1 MGNEASYEMQDHK
14 EVNGKLQNGGLNG
27 HAVSISLKEEP
38 NEMAVQQFNVL
49 PTPPIAKDTAPT
61 AASEPDGLKAPSSTP
76 QVQPSPNKPDPPS
89 SKAPENPSSELVN
102 TEVPTEGQSS
112 TQPPH
117 ASDPEEEPKP
127 APEAKVPLFNKL
139 FKKKTEDKVLKD
151 VPTVQL
157 EVSEGEKPV
166 VMTVTIDGLQSA
178 PGRTKEKAATTKG
191 SNGLSG
197 TPVGSEA
204 PGANGESVQAEET
217 KEGKSIVEENPVMN
231 FFKTFTK
238 GPKEPEGKTKL
249 EKGSP
254 AKEAVPS
261 ATEPKDLEPSPKD
274 STGGAFSKLFRQKSF
289 KDTQPTTTNGVQE
302 VDAATAA
309 KTAKTV
315 PPPEPPKAE
324 TKAEPAAK
332 NIQKEGLKDVPS
344 GPETSAKKPSKGG
357 RFSKLFSSKP
367 AEKEPVEEKQQEEV
381 MEVEEE
387 EGQTAASKASTL
399 EATPP
404 PEQPP
409 KPMEKKKSN
418 LISIFKTKVPQRPQT
433 SKVQAVPASGNS
445 VTVNTEAP
453 APEAT
458 KETPPEAPPLPE
470 AAPSAKAKE
479 EPKPP
484 AEAEKKKSGKQEAA
498 PKAKAPEVTADN
510 KLVSEAL
517 PGGDDVV
524 PSVTKKLEKRN
535 SIHLFFKS
543 LGPKRLSEVGVQ
555 TDPVTITYPSEKAK

>member
-1 MGNEASYEMQDHK
+1 MINKWRGRTPAAQLQTASH
-14 EVNGKLQNGGLNG
+14 
-27 HAVSISLKEEP
+27 EP
-38 NEMAVQQFNVL
+38 ALHVR
-49 PTPPIAKDTAPT
+49 
-61 AASEPDGLKAPSSTP
+61 P
-76 QVQPSPNKPDPPS
+76 Q
-89 SKAPENPSSELVN
+89 
-102 TEVPTEGQSS
+102 
-112 TQPPH
+112 
-117 ASDPEEEPKP
+117 
-127 APEAKVPLFNKL
+127 
-139 FKKKTEDKVLKD
+139 
-151 VPTVQL
+151 
-157 EVSEGEKPV
+157 
-166 VMTVTIDGLQSA
+166 A

-204 PGANGESVQAEET
+204 PGANGESIQAEET

-344 GPETSAKKPSKGG
+344 GLETSAKKPSKGG
-357 RFSKLFSSKP
+357 RFSKLFSSK
-367 AEKEPVEEKQQEEV
+367 
-381 MEVEEE
+381 
-387 EGQTAASKASTL
+387 TAASKASTL

-445 VTVNTEAP
+445 VTVNTEA
-453 APEAT
+453 
-458 KETPPEAPPLPE
+458 
-470 AAPSAKAKE
+470 
-479 EPKPP
+479 
-484 AEAEKKKSGKQEAA
+484 
-498 PKAKAPEVTADN
+498 
-510 KLVSEAL
+510 
-517 PGGDDVV
+517 
-524 PSVTKKLEKRN
+524 
-535 SIHLFFKS
+535 
-543 LGPKRLSEVGVQ
+543 
-555 TDPVTITYPSEKAK
+555 